1 MRINERS
8 LHRLQKQ
15 RHMYEIQN
23 MIIINPLFRN
33 LNVREQKTLQ
43 KLIYKAEMT
52 EMYIRDK
59 DVLRIN
65 DSFDELVENVAL
77 MLNDMTDEDEKRRDG
92 EDDKD

>member
-1 MRINERS
+1 
-8 LHRLQKQ
+8 
-15 RHMYEIQN
+15 MYEIQN